1 MKEDEI
7 KITEDVVIPGPRPV
21 VYIKSEKILVF
32 ADAHLGFEEEMA
44 KHGLFLPRVQKKKL
58 LDLLNNIFNELYVK
72 EIVVAGD
79 IKHQFGQLG
88 RIEARELREVFD
100 YLIKHV
106 ERMIIVRGN
115 HDNFLPLITK
125 RYENI
130 RLVDDYYMVKDIMII
145 HGHKKLVLPKEKQVR
160 LVIMGHEHPSLGLR
174 DKLGYLIKYPC
185 FLRVPLK
192 EPGNIE
198 VLILPAT
205 GVYQTGT
212 SITLDPN
219 AYLSPVVREKAI
231 LEEAKPIVFDEELG
245 LLEFPELRILFS
257 SLDEMIT

>member
-1 MKEDEI
+1 MEEDKI
-7 KITEDVVIPGPRPV
+7 KIIENVVIPGPKPI
-21 VYIKSEKILVF
+21 VYIESEKILVF

-58 LDLLNNIFNELYVK
+58 LDLLNNIFNELCVK
-72 EIVVAGD
+72 EIIVAGD

-106 ERMIIVRGN
+106 EKIIIVRGN
-115 HDNFLPLITK
+115 HDNFLPLITR

-130 RLVDDYYMVKDIMII
+130 RLVDDYHIIRDIMII
-145 HGHKKLVLPKEKQVR
+145 HGHKKLVLPKEKQIR
-160 LVIMGHEHPSLGLR
+160 LIIMGHEHPSLGLR

-192 EPGNIE
+192 EPSDIE
-198 VLILPAT
+198 VLVLPAT

-219 AYLSPVVREKAI
+219 AYLSPVIRENAV

-245 LLEFPELRILFS
+245 LLEFPELRILFN
-257 SLDEMIT
+257 SLDEMIA